1 MFLLSHIR
9 HSADGDVVVAHCA
22 KVGAFAAVPV
32 SAGHD
37 RVFHRAVPECFAGEA
52 VRVKI
57 ILRNGAAVLYT
68 LAVFRCAA
76 GKVDVPNRVLR
87 QRFIN
92 IFTDERTQVAVGHG
106 MIIEVG
112 LGKRDGVDSP
122 ESGLQRSARRAGIL
136 NIAGNIV
143 AAIDAGKHNVR
154 LATEQMDAHAHTVHR
169 YAAAFFRRKSA
180 HR

>member
-1 MFLLSHIR
+1 M
-9 HSADGDVVVAHCA
+9 
-22 KVGAFAAVPV
+22 
-32 SAGHD
+32 
-37 RVFHRAVPECFAGEA
+37 
-52 VRVKI
+52 
-57 ILRNGAAVLYT
+57 LYT

-76 GKVDVPNRVLR
+76 GKIDVPNRVLR

-92 IFTDERTQVAVGHG
+92 IFTDELTQVAVGHG

-169 YAAAFFRRKSA
+169 YAAAFVCLYAVHVTRTLA
-180 HR
+180 HVKRL

>member
-76 GKVDVPNRVLR
+76 GKIDVPNRVLR

-92 IFTDERTQVAVGHG
+92 IFTDELTQVAVGHG

-112 LGKRDGVDSP
+112 WESAMAWIPQKAASSAAPAVP
-122 ESGLQRSARRAGIL
+122 E
-136 NIAGNIV
+136 
-143 AAIDAGKHNVR
+143 
-154 LATEQMDAHAHTVHR
+154 
-169 YAAAFFRRKSA
+169 Y
-180 HR
+180 